1 MMVKDVM
8 IKNPI
13 KVYEN
18 ELVTEVVERLE
29 IFNLLSFPVLNRNE
43 EPVGIFMSNISNIK
57 GENFKNIRV
66 GEIMRVIDEVSVVKE
81 FEEAYSIFAKPREF
95 FFVLDE
101 RGKFVGIL
109 RKRHVMKTYY
119 EKFNYC
125 QSRTDGIL
133 KCVDSAVV
141 AINKIGQ
148 IVMMNDNAR
157 IILGI
162 GDDDVIGLKI
172 DSLIPNTK
180 MLETVEMGLEDNKRS
195 FEYKEKKLL
204 VNRYP
209 VENEHGIIGAIC
221 SFRDITEY
229 NEMQNELDVEK
240 HEKEL
245 LETIFEIAYD
255 GLLVINPDGFITMIS
270 NAYKKFLGIEDRD
283 VLGMHV
289 TEIIENTRMHKVAET
304 GVPEIAELQKI
315 NDNHTIVS
323 RIPVF
328 KDGVLTSVVGKVVF
342 RNIDELD
349 DLYSKIGK
357 MEEQLENYK
366 RELSQINKAKY
377 TFSDIIGRSNEMKQ
391 VVNIAKKA
399 AYTNSNVLILGESG
413 TGKELFAHSIHN
425 SSARRSKSF
434 VKVNCAAIPD
444 ELLESELFGYE
455 QGAFTGAKKGGK
467 IGKFEVADQGTIFL
481 DEIGD
486 MPMHMQAKLLRVIQ
500 EREIEKIGSNTPK
513 RIDVRIIAATNRNI
527 EKMIEEKKFRLDLYY
542 RLNVVTLNIPA
553 LRERTEDIDALCK
566 GFIEKFRIR
575 YLKRVDSIN
584 DSSVAKLKKYDWP
597 GNIREL
603 ENIIERAINIM
614 DGGNIIKAKHLP
626 VDISGRY
633 DVEDVKPLKVSMD
646 EYERKTIIK
655 CLEAVNFNKS
665 RASKLLGISR
675 TALYEKLDKYELK
688 IVNKSVQKNQ
698 KTSVM

>member
-1 MMVKDVM
+1 MLIRDVM
-8 IKNPI
+8 IKNPV

-18 ELVTEVVERLE
+18 ELVTEVIERLKK
-29 IFNLLSFPVLNRNE
+29 INLLSFPVLNSNE
-43 EPVGIFMSNISNIK
+43 EPVGIFMSCAININRN
-57 GENFKNIRV
+57 NFKDITI
-66 GEIMRVIDEVSVVKE
+66 GEIMRVIDDVSIVKE
-81 FEEAYSIFAKPREF
+81 FEEAYSVFAKPKEF
-95 FFVLDE
+95 FFVLDD

-109 RKRHVMKTYY
+109 RKRHVMKIYY
-119 EKFNYC
+119 EKFNYGVAE
-125 QSRTDGIL
+125 TKGIL
-133 KCVDSAVV
+133 QCVDSAVFI
-141 AINKIGQ
+141 INKQGQ
-148 IVMMNDNAR
+148 IVVMNENAR
-157 IILGI
+157 TILGT
-162 GDDDVIGLKI
+162 GNDDVIGLNI
-172 DSLIPNTK
+172 DDLIPNTK
-180 MLETVEMGLEDNKRS
+180 MLETLNLGEEDFSRS
-195 FEYKEKKLL
+195 FDYKEKKLL
-204 VNRYP
+204 VNRHP
-209 VENEHGIIGAIC
+209 IENEHGVIGAIC
-221 SFRDITEY
+221 SFRDVTKY
-229 NEMQNELDVEK
+229 SEMKDELVIEK
-240 HEKEL
+240 HEKEV

-255 GLLVINPDGFITMIS
+255 GLLVIDADGYITMIS
-270 NAYKKFLGIEDRD
+270 NAYKKFLGVEDKD
-283 VLGMHV
+283 VIGRHV

-304 GVPEIAELQKI
+304 GVAEIAELQKI

-349 DLYSKIGK
+349 DLHSKIGK

-366 RELSQINKAKY
+366 RELSQLNKAKY
-377 TFSDIIGRSNEMKQ
+377 TFSDIIGRSSEMKQ

-425 SSARRSKSF
+425 SSARRSKAF

-500 EREIEKIGSNTPK
+500 EREIEKIGSNNPK
-513 RIDVRIIAATNRNI
+513 RIDVRIIAATNRNV
-527 EKMIEEKKFRLDLYY
+527 EQMIEEKKFRLDLYY
-542 RLNVVTLNIPA
+542 RLNVVTLNVPP
-553 LRERTEDIDALCK
+553 LRDRTEDIDALCK
-566 GFIEKFRIR
+566 NFIEKFRIR
-575 YLKRVDSIN
+575 YLKRVDAIN
-584 DSSVAKLKKYDWP
+584 DSSVSKLKKYNWP

-603 ENIIERAINIM
+603 ENTIERAINIM
-614 DGGNIIKAKHLP
+614 DGGTIIKAKHLP

-633 DVEDVKPLKVSMD
+633 DVEDVKQLKESMD
-646 EYERKTIIK
+646 IYERKTIIK

-688 IVNKSVQKNQ
+688 IVNKSLQKNEE
-698 KTSVM
+698 TRAV